1 MENILITICARGGSK
16 GIPGKNIKILNNHP
30 LIYYSLKVA
39 EEFAAKTG
47 NTSIVL
53 STDSDDIKNV
63 VQEISKEI
71 DAEYDRPA
79 QLANDSAGKLDA
91 ITDVKN
97 YMENKRDLKYD
108 YIIDLDVTSPLRN
121 IFDLEKS
128 LEILKNNQE
137 AYNIFSVSPANRNPY
152 FNMVEEKENGFFTL
166 CKTGKF
172 LTRQSAPKVYDM
184 NASFYI
190 YKSSFF
196 QNEIKSA
203 ISDKSLVYE
212 VPHLCFD
219 LDHPIDFEI
228 MSFLMEN
235 DKLDFDLISK

>member
-1 MENILITICARGGSK
+1 MENILLTICARGGSK
-16 GIPGKNIKILNNHP
+16 GIPGKNIKELNGHP

-39 EEFAAKTG
+39 EEFSRKIG
-47 NTSIVL
+47 NTQIAL
-53 STDSDDIKNV
+53 STDDDEIKSVVRRISPITDTDYVRPDFLASDT
-63 VQEISKEI
+63 
-71 DAEYDRPA
+71 
-79 QLANDSAGKLDA
+79 AGKLDA
-91 ITDVKN
+91 IVDVKN
-97 YMENKRDLKYD
+97 DMEQKHSIKYD
-108 YIIDLDVTSPLRN
+108 FVIDLDVTSPLRN
-121 IFDLEKS
+121 FNDLNNA
-128 LEILKNNQE
+128 LNLLKENEQ

-152 FNMVEEKENGFFTL
+152 FNMVEEQENGFYSL

-190 YKSSFF
+190 FKETFF
-196 QNEIKSA
+196 EQNFKTVIT
-203 ISDKSLVYE
+203 DKSLVYE

-235 DKLDFDLISK
+235 EKLDFEL